1 MGNCQERE
9 KHVPSPPR
17 KEISTNVGDPIP
29 KKRSIDTGTR
39 AVMSG
44 KQLTYS
50 VPYVDDGAARYKLLK
65 RPYQPDPPGVG
76 REVIINNPSDLAA
89 NGCKGTVVAH
99 DATGPVVQVQGFPNM
114 RVKSEHLLS
123 KKNEVV
129 AYYSGHWEVRW
140 FTCGDQLVRWT
151 KSGED
156 SKAVLQQITSLA
168 YRHSDKLLRDQFN
181 MGGTIP
187 ATDWRRVVSALAPAA
202 ERCGVGH
209 NLPTRE
215 VRLDGWYPVGMSI
228 EAMWEDQWHPG
239 SISAVHNDGSV
250 DVLWDED
257 DTLTPNVS
265 AEHIR
270 PWMRPGTSYAPDSCV
285 MPSLLNNP
293 HLDFDDIYDTGKK
306 LGEGGFGE
314 VYEVVHKA
322 TGTTYAAKVLSV
334 SHDTKDEVREV
345 ISSRKAPATV
355 GTKIHGVTYWDLQK
369 PNRRNE
375 KWLKGRPIG
384 GFIVHIGA
392 SPYGEE
398 GWAGVVLDIPVG
410 THNGTV
416 SGVRYFDA
424 PNERGAFIKLSDCR
438 PVRPHVT
445 ELWAGLDHPNLVKLV
460 DWRAGRHCFT
470 KYGSAEWSDDYVYG
484 HESENYMVCIMEYSE
499 GGDLERI
506 LKSPKSPLRIGE
518 RAVAHIMR
526 SILSCLSYLHSHGIM
541 HHDLKVSNV
550 LVRDPHAPRPSIA
563 LCDMGLSKFIGD
575 GEVGG
580 GTLLYMAPE
589 LLLAWRWRPR
599 TKWSKKWIETAR
611 GFGVTRDINVEPP
624 SYDQKIDIFAA
635 GVICYNVMTRGKRH
649 PFKLDA
655 KWPSLPENEHLCH
668 VAASIVEGPLFPD
681 FPWMDV
687 SDNCKD
693 FIRLLL
699 SAKSTNR
706 PTADEAL
713 RHPWITQLAPN
724 MRSSGTH
731 VPVTTSGNLV
741 SSGKHFNDTEVP
753 NLEIASLL
761 AHVKSLRLRG
771 SAIGKGP
778 PRGAPPR
785 GRRTGTGWRI
795 AGACGTAKTP
805 VAPGAAQHS
814 KIPSR
819 SGDITSQ
826 QQSASQKRRSSGL
839 SGRRRN

>member
-1 MGNCQERE
+1 MGNCQERQ
-9 KHVPSPPR
+9 KHVTTPPR
-17 KEISTNVGDPIP
+17 QKEIISNSMTGTTPRVRSMNNTANGSKHHNNKLANTDDGS
-29 KKRSIDTGTR
+29 KRYSDLKRS
-39 AVMSG
+39 
-44 KQLTYS
+44 
-50 VPYVDDGAARYKLLK
+50 
-65 RPYQPDPPGVG
+65 YQPDAPGIG
-76 REVIINNPSDLAA
+76 REVIVFNPSDLSIS
-89 NGCKGTVVAH
+89 GQKGTVVAH
-99 DATGPVVQVQGFPNM
+99 DAGEPVIQIQGLSEM
-114 RVKSEHLLS
+114 RIKSEHLMS

-140 FTCGDQLVRWT
+140 FSCGDQLIRWT

-156 SKAVLQQITSLA
+156 TKAVVQQITSLA

-187 ATDWRRVVSALAPAA
+187 TTDWRRVVSALAPVA

-239 SISAVHNDGSV
+239 SISAVHNDGSI
-250 DVLWDED
+250 DILWDED

-265 AEHIR
+265 AEHVR
-270 PWMRPGTSYAPDSCV
+270 PWMRPGCSYGTDTCV
-285 MPSLLNNP
+285 TPSLLNNP

-322 TGTTYAAKVLSV
+322 TGVTYAAKVLSV

-345 ISSRKAPATV
+345 ISSRKTPATV

-369 PNRRNE
+369 PNKRNE

-416 SGVRYFDA
+416 GGVRFFDA
-424 PNERGAFIKLSDCR
+424 PSDRGAFIKLADCR

-470 KYGSAEWSDDYVYG
+470 KYGSPEWSDDYVYG
-484 HESENYMVCIMEYSE
+484 HDSENYMVCIMEFSA
-499 GGDLERI
+499 GGDLERV

-550 LVRDPHAPRPSIA
+550 LVRDPQAPRPSIA

-655 KWPSLPENEHLCH
+655 KWPSLPENEHLCN
-668 VAASIVEGPLFPD
+668 VASSIVDGPLFPD

-687 SDNCKD
+687 SESCKD

-699 SAKSTNR
+699 AAKSTNR

-713 RHPWITQLAPN
+713 RHPWITQLSPS
-724 MRSSGTH
+724 MRTSHGTH
-731 VPVTTSGNLV
+731 VPPVTNSGNLV

-753 NLEIASLL
+753 NMEIASLL

-805 VAPGAAQHS
+805 VGPGVSQHS
-814 KIPSR
+814 KLPSR
-819 SGDITSQ
+819 DASAQQHSGN
-826 QQSASQKRRSSGL
+826 QKRRSSGY